1 MSHIASH
8 LKKSSA
14 VKELLLSNGNMD
26 SGTGF
31 LMIAEVLLTNSSL
44 TSLSLPCM
52 GLHLTKEYCSVL
64 TKLLQTNQSLR
75 YLDLSSN
82 SILDSSFFEG
92 LQRNTNLVKL
102 NLSNTGITAARSLTT
117 LLRVNKSLTYLD
129 LSSNLTSDSGAR
141 CIFEGLQHNTTLVNL
156 NLSHTGIPIADP
168 DTARSSVLELYI
180 KFVVIWSVFFI

>member
-1 MSHIASH
+1 MLLSELSKSDGADLSLGLYSPSITEQGVSHIASH

-92 LQRNTNLVKL
+92 LQRI
-102 NLSNTGITAARSLTT
+102 LSN
-117 LLRVNKSLTYLD
+117 
-129 LSSNLTSDSGAR
+129 
-141 CIFEGLQHNTTLVNL
+141 
-156 NLSHTGIPIADP
+156 
-168 DTARSSVLELYI
+168 
-180 KFVVIWSVFFI
+180 